1 MCYLTGFI
9 KGIVHLLI
17 NVILWDRVYFWCRET
32 TTKLFTDFPN
42 FAYLI
47 PLIFLS
53 SFVFMFVWIFF
64 QWEDSH
70 EPFCIK
76 YLPCSLTDYWLTRRQ
91 PKNEDSHSSVSRKKH
106 KEKQQLRISPTQH
119 IHICSGILKCSFT
132 LGCLLWKCC
141 LETEPV
147 SL

>member
-42 FAYLI
+42 FAYLV
-47 PLIFLS
+47 PLVFLS
-53 SFVFMFVWIFF
+53 YFVLCMKICSVRGLSWTLLYQISAMF
-64 QWEDSH
+64 
-70 EPFCIK
+70 P
-76 YLPCSLTDYWLTRRQ
+76 YWLLIDEKKK

-132 LGCLLWKCC
+132 LGCLLWNCC
-141 LETEPV
+141 LEAEPV